1 MNSEPQA
8 KIKEEVKTILAEALE
23 VPPTA
28 ITDDLTI
35 GDLPQWDSMG
45 HMTVISLLEE
55 KFGIE
60 ASTDL
65 IAELVSV
72 PAIVKHLEGKTSG

>member
-1 MNSEPQA
+1 MKTETN
-8 KIKEEVKTILAEALE
+8 IKEKVKTILAEALE
-23 VPPTA
+23 ASPA
-28 ITDDLTI
+28 EITDDLAI

-55 KFGIE
+55 RFGIE

-65 IAELVSV
+65 IAELVSL
-72 PAIVKHLEGKTSG
+72 PAIVKYLEGHSHD